1 VIGLSR
7 REFWSRAATLAALG
21 RISVAWPSR
30 ASERP
35 RLPIPPELRPD
46 AKGEIVLRA
55 QASQQQF
62 LPGLTTP
69 TYGINGPFLG
79 PAIRVRR
86 GHKVAVKVTNEVEED
101 ITMHWHGLKIP
112 GDMDGSPY
120 TVIKPGKTWQ
130 PTLGIEQPAAT
141 CWFHPHFYPTTAELV
156 IKGLAGLFVIDD
168 DESDALG
175 LPSQWGVD
183 DIPLI
188 LQDRRFNADG
198 SFFFRFNVVA
208 ITTGYVGDTMLV
220 NGAPHPEARTAR
232 GWLRLRLLN
241 GSNARSYRLAL
252 SDDRSMFVVAS
263 DGGLLSEP
271 VEIEELMIYAGERYE
286 VLVDARNGMPFALV
300 TRPAGQLAMN
310 LPPFDAELGLVTFRP
325 DGAEGKGTLP
335 EALVELPPLVEDL
348 PPASRNLVMGMRLD
362 DEGMGL
368 LKSAGLMKMNRSN
381 KTDPEVVKA
390 VNKVITDSPALP
402 LEQQLSANTINGKS
416 FEMGVVPFGTS
427 LNTEERWIISEG
439 SDRMLHPVHIH
450 GCQFRILSSDGK
462 APPAHMAGWKDI
474 APVQKGGA
482 CEIRIRFEH
491 PATKEYPFMAHC
503 HILEH
508 EDSGMMT
515 NFTVS

>member
-7 REFWSRAATLAALG
+7 RQLLSGAATLTALG
-21 RISVAWPSR
+21 GIFIGGPSR
-30 ASERP
+30 PSERP
-35 RLPIPPELRPD
+35 RLPIPPELRAD
-46 AKGEIVLRA
+46 TKGEIMLRA
-55 QASQQQF
+55 QPDQQQF

-86 GHKVAVKVTNEVEED
+86 GDKVAMKVTNGVEED

-112 GDMDGSPY
+112 GDADGSPY
-120 TVIKPGKTWQ
+120 TVIKPGRTWQ
-130 PTLGIEQPAAT
+130 PTLNIEQPAAT
-141 CWFHPHFYPTTAELV
+141 CWFHPHLYPTTAELV
-156 IKGLAGLFVIDD
+156 IKGLAGLFLIDD
-168 DESDALG
+168 EESDALG

-198 SFFFRFNVVA
+198 SFFHRFNLVA
-208 ITTGYVGDTMLV
+208 VTTGYVGDTMLV
-220 NGAPHPEARTAR
+220 NGAHYPEAQTAR

-241 GSNARSYRLAL
+241 GSDARSYRLAL
-252 SDDRSMFVVAS
+252 SDHRSMFVVAS
-263 DGGLLSEP
+263 DGGLLSAP
-271 VEIEELMIYAGERYE
+271 VELKELMMYAGERYE
-286 VLVDARNGMPFALV
+286 VLIDARNGIPFDLV
-300 TRPAGQLAMN
+300 TRPVDQLAMN
-310 LPPFDAELGLVTFRP
+310 LPPFDTELGLVTLRP
-325 DGAEGKGTLP
+325 DGAEGKGALP
-335 EALVELPPLVEDL
+335 DALVDLPQLVEDL
-348 PPASRNLVMGMRLD
+348 PSASQNLVMGMRLD
-362 DEGMGL
+362 DQGMGL
-368 LKSAGLMKMNRSN
+368 LKSAGLMIMNMSN

-402 LEQQLSANTINGKS
+402 LEEQLSANTVNGKS

-427 LNTEERWIISEG
+427 LKSEERWIISEG

-450 GCQFRILSSDGK
+450 GCQFRILSAGGR

-474 APVQKGGA
+474 APVEKGST
-482 CEIRIRFEH
+482 CEIQIRFEH